1 MLIIQGFTLY
11 HVILNLCEYIGHILE
26 KSGEIRIRD
35 SCARKRV
42 EYRV

>member
-1 MLIIQGFTLY
+1 MLIIQGFTLH
-11 HVILNLCEYIGHILE
+11 HVILNLCEYIGHIFE
-26 KSGEIRIRD
+26 TSGEIRIRD